1 MNRRKLLTLTGSAIL
16 PLSGCTGS
24 DTEDDEENVQDTAKT
39 TQSPTE
45 TPQSVELR
53 DAYQFT
59 YDSIVEIH
67 IFDENEDV
75 ANNIVEATVTGEGW
89 FDKRTQEFF
98 IDAEFTRS
106 NHSLPMSYYYDGSV
120 LYRRGWT
127 GGKEDTTDDWLH
139 QKKFRTNLSGGG
151 KIDRHMYKPH
161 QPIPT
166 DFSTEVLPENIRF
179 LYAKTDSELQEL
191 AQSEKSILH
200 EPTAGASK
208 TFYYNT
214 EIAGMETG
222 YMSKT
227 KLSYSFEDNKLQ
239 KATHKLADTLEVES
253 RIERGVYIEVPKF
266 KETFTYYQ
274 LDNRTVPDV

>member
-1 MNRRKLLTLTGSAIL
+1 MDRRKFLILTGSAIV

-24 DTEDDEENVQDTAKT
+24 DTEDDEENVQDTPQP

-67 IFDENEDV
+67 IFDENEDI

-222 YMSKT
+222 NMSKT
-227 KLSYSFEDNKLQ
+227 KLSYSFKNNGLQ

-266 KETFTYYQ
+266 KETFTYSQ
-274 LDNRTVPDV
+274 LNNRTVPDV